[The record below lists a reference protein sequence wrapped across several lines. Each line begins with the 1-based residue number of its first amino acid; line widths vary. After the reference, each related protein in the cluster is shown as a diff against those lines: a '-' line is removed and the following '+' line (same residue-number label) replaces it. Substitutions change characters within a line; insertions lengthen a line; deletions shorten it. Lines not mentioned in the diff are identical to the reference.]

1 MGTRGTPTTGSGTRG
16 TAATETSAVSKS
28 TSTKTD
34 AQGEYSCTLS
44 SSHLALLLTREDS
57 PVSQFAEKKKEKDPG
72 DITLPLRVLQL
83 LCEGHNSQLQD
94 LLVRRYY

>member
-1 MGTRGTPTTGSGTRG
+1 MF
-16 TAATETSAVSKS
+16 
-28 TSTKTD
+28 
-34 AQGEYSCTLS
+34 
-44 SSHLALLLTREDS
+44 LTRVDS

-94 LLVRRYY
+94 LLV